1 MNIKEKIENFI
12 PFNEQE
18 EKDKR
23 VFLEYIDKFDDVL
36 TRKNTIG
43 HFTSSNWVVNKER
56 TKVLMVYHNIYNS
69 WSWTGGHAD
78 GESDFLKTA
87 TKELE
92 EEAGIKN
99 YKVLSDNIFSLECA
113 CVNGHEK
120 RGEYVSSHM
129 HLNVTFLIEVDEN
142 ETLKVKEDEN
152 SGVKWINIE
161 DLPEAVSEDWMRL
174 RIYNK
179 LIQKVKRGDW

>member
-1 MNIKEKIENFI
+1 MISRSLYTISYSTS
-12 PFNEQE
+12 
-18 EKDKR
+18 
-23 VFLEYIDKFDDVL
+23 LL
-36 TRKNTIG
+36 T
-43 HFTSSNWVVNKER
+43 
-56 TKVLMVYHNIYNS
+56 
-69 WSWTGGHAD
+69 
-78 GESDFLKTA
+78 
-87 TKELE
+87 
-92 EEAGIKN
+92 
-99 YKVLSDNIFSLECA
+99 KVLSDNIFSLECA